1 MLLKDWERL
10 SSKVAAGVGRMR
22 VPGNSVPRGLHC
34 QELLVDFRYV
44 PPLLQPW
51 RGVGVGSLL

>member
-10 SSKVAAGVGRMR
+10 SGKVAAGVGRMR
-22 VPGNSVPRGLHC
+22 VPGNSVPGGLHC

-44 PPLLQPW
+44 PHFCNHGG
-51 RGVGVGSLL
+51 GVGVGTLL